1 MEGYDL
7 FSDDLPSL
15 GSSMLEGLA
24 ELGGTGAGAD
34 QQQYSSSNQGERSQ
48 LQTFTRPITIG
59 LRRTKQ
65 ADLIFDNYC
74 RLSRQVTVKLVQRQ
88 VFTAS

>member
-24 ELGGTGAGAD
+24 ELGGPGSGAD
-34 QQQYSSSNQGERSQ
+34 QYPNPANQAQGI
-48 LQTFTRPITIG
+48 L
-59 LRRTKQ
+59 
-65 ADLIFDNYC
+65 
-74 RLSRQVTVKLVQRQ
+74 
-88 VFTAS
+88 

>member
-24 ELGGTGAGAD
+24 ELGSSGAGAE
-34 QQQYSSSNQGERSQ
+34 QYPSTNQGQ
-48 LQTFTRPITIG
+48 GQ
-59 LRRTKQ
+59 
-65 ADLIFDNYC
+65 
-74 RLSRQVTVKLVQRQ
+74 
-88 VFTAS
+88 

>member
-24 ELGGTGAGAD
+24 ELGGTGSNAE
-34 QQQYSSSNQGERSQ
+34 QYPSSSNQGQGQSQ
-48 LQTFTRPITIG
+48 EDYTSAGQSFPV
-59 LRRTKQ
+59 
-65 ADLIFDNYC
+65 N
-74 RLSRQVTVKLVQRQ
+74 
-88 VFTAS
+88 